1 MALQKQTVYI
11 GIIGLLAGI
20 IIAGGTAVLAVNNN
34 NQSMM
39 KMMGMN
45 TSRMKSD
52 DAGHKGMSMND
63 MASDLKNRTGDD
75 FDENF
80 IAMMIAHHQ
89 GAIDMAKLAETRAK
103 HDEIKQLSKEV
114 ISAQTKEIQDMEM
127 WQQNWGYNGS
137 SSDNNMHN
145 MH

>member
-1 MALQKQTVYI
+1 MTLQKETVYV

-20 IIAGGTAVLAVNNN
+20 VIAGGAAMLAVNNN
-34 NQSMM
+34 NQGMM

-45 TSRMKSD
+45 TSQMKSN
-52 DAGHKGMSMND
+52 DAGHMGMSMND
-63 MASDLKNRTGDD
+63 MSSDLQSRSGDN

-80 IAMMIAHHQ
+80 VAMMISHHQ

-103 HDEIKQLSKEV
+103 HDEVKQLSKDV
-114 ISAQTKEIQDMEM
+114 ISAQTKEIQDMKK
-127 WQQNWGYNGS
+127 WQLDWGYNEN
-137 SSDNNMHN
+137 SSDNSMHD